1 MLTYLS
7 SPVATRCTSITAH
20 QPDACLTMTRA
31 NPGARKSGTLY
42 IEARRLP
49 GVNDGYGVDSVE
61 AQVQAHLRRT
71 YQEVN
76 IGQKVPLSERIM
88 TLLGP
93 WC

>member
-1 MLTYLS
+1 
-7 SPVATRCTSITAH
+7 
-20 QPDACLTMTRA
+20 MTRA